1 MCSKHRGDGVI
12 FCRYRRTRIGR
23 ALDAR
28 RCGFKVWPMRV
39 NCSKGDG
46 LPKKVQ

>member
-1 MCSKHRGDGVI
+1 MRSKHRGDGVI

-28 RCGFKVWPMRV
+28 RCGFKVWLQGV
-39 NCSKGDG
+39 ADAGQLFQG
-46 LPKKVQ
+46 